1 MKIYCS
7 ASHNWSLFLVY
18 SLKSFHLWITNISV
32 LYLYTTVCVM
42 KTMLK
47 YLQYISHQMDTRST
61 KRNGGICQK
70 MYSMF
75 YGYSSRRTCSH
86 RYYKA
91 NVTCVSY
98 VNGCFCLCESRVW
111 VCASDNNAVKCI
123 LYTFPIYANILVSW
137 NTIHAMTSACSLKWQ
152 CDLKSLYSLLSGE
165 YFGTASGEIGSDMQ
179 WNGRWRCQLLFT
191 VCTDG

>member
-1 MKIYCS
+1 MFNLFKIRLCCHEWETYKILMNDNMKIYCS

-91 NVTCVSY
+91 YVTCVSY
-98 VNGCFCLCESRVW
+98 VNGCFFVCVRVG
-111 VCASDNNAVKCI
+111 CACV
-123 LYTFPIYANILVSW
+123 L
-137 NTIHAMTSACSLKWQ
+137 
-152 CDLKSLYSLLSGE
+152 
-165 YFGTASGEIGSDMQ
+165 
-179 WNGRWRCQLLFT
+179 
-191 VCTDG
+191 